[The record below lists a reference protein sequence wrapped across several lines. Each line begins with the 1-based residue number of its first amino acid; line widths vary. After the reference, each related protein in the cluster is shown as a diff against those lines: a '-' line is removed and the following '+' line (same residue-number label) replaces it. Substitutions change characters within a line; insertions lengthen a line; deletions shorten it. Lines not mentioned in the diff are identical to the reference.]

1 MNKLI
6 LTLLYFFKLSL
17 LVASPI
23 YYRPMSK
30 RSIDFGDDV
39 CYYEDIS
46 NDFKLMYVKGCP
58 SGKSCQQVE
67 TDTEQYKIHTCQTFY
82 SDLKR
87 NPGENCDE
95 GLYEC
100 KLDVPCS
107 SGKCSGSSPTPTPDT
122 CTTIKEIG
130 SGDCITA
137 QAEIAGIGNKC
148 YIQETS
154 TSTPKNYLHYTSSKQ
169 CKKLNIKEK
178 EDLAGQY
185 YIQSKELVDY
195 YSIEDGDYVE
205 YVEREED
212 HNKFCQSGF
221 SLFFFGNGKL
231 ISSDTGMFKRCVTFL
246 AIESSSTNYIIKYK
260 IKNGEEHIYDT
271 SHLTGTFQTNQND
284 ELANLLAKLEILN
297 YMKEEYKTNGEN
309 SNGLIKWEYLYRN
322 PKDYLLYKDQ
332 VDVLDYLVQKY
343 KNSYIPERYAI
354 HTEPNTQDTNTTEQT
369 DSTTQNETGSSRL
382 LNIKYIFMLLIL
394 FLL

>member
-6 LTLLYFFKLSL
+6 LIFLCFFKLSL
-17 LVASPI
+17 LVELPI

-100 KLDVPCS
+100 KLDATCS
-107 SGKCSGSSPTPTPDT
+107 SGRCSGSSGSPDT
-122 CTTIKEIG
+122 CTTIKETP
-130 SGDCITA
+130 SGTCFTE
-137 QAEIAGIGNKC
+137 QTEIAEIGNKC
-148 YIQETS
+148 FIEDTS
-154 TSTPKNYLHYTSSKQ
+154 GNQKNYIHYTTSKQ
-169 CKKLNIKEK
+169 CKKLNIREK
-178 EDLAGQY
+178 EGTTGQY

-205 YVEREED
+205 YDRES
-212 HNKFCQSGF
+212 NKFCQSGF

-231 ISSDTGMFKRCVTFL
+231 NPTDTAMFKRCVTFL
-246 AIESSSTNYIIKYK
+246 AIESSTTNYIIKYK